1 MVSLSGLAGGQVRAF
16 VPRSQRRCRPQIRAF
31 NPAGFAFGFGGR
43 GNLLTLA
50 FNPRPLRRRQWNWPR
65 QSGGPSLFDF
75 SFKVQ
80 GMILIT

>member
-16 VPRSQRRCRPQIRAF
+16 VPHSQRRCRPQIRAF
-31 NPAGFAFGFGGR
+31 NPAGLAFGFGGR
-43 GNLLTLA
+43 GKLLTLA

-80 GMILIT
+80 GDDTHN